1 MNETDPVPINNMIQK
16 RVSIAAV
23 RDLGLVILLLATAVA
38 WPSTSAGTTA
48 AAQVAATSTTTLKN
62 FGKVNDNYYR
72 GSQPRANEIEQL
84 KRLGVKTIIDL
95 RQDKEPRAAEWVSKA
110 GMQYFNI
117 PMKASRRATEEQ
129 TAYFLRLVNDPA
141 NGPVYVHCKGG
152 RHRTGALT
160 AAYRITHDGWTAD
173 QAWDEMKRYDFND
186 GIFGGPADQKKFVF
200 SFYQNYLANQ
210 AAK

>member
-1 MNETDPVPINNMIQK
+1 MIQK
-16 RVSIAAV
+16 RVSTTML
-23 RDLGLVILLLATAVA
+23 RDLGLVILLLATAVV
-38 WPSTSAGTTA
+38 WPPTPARSTA

-62 FGKVNDNYYR
+62 FGKVNDSYYR
-72 GSQPRANEIEQL
+72 GSQPGENEIGQL

-95 RQDKEPRAAEWVSKA
+95 RKDKVSQEAEWVSKA
-110 GMQYFNI
+110 GMKYFNI
-117 PMKASRRATEEQ
+117 PMRASSRATDEQ
-129 TAYFLRLVNDPA
+129 TAYFLSLVNDPA

-160 AAYRITHDGWTAD
+160 AVYRITRDGWTAD

-186 GIFGGPADQKKFVF
+186 GIFGGPADQKKFVY
-200 SFYQNYLANQ
+200 SFYQSYLANQ

>member
-1 MNETDPVPINNMIQK
+1 MNQTDPAPINNMIQK
-16 RVSIAAV
+16 RVSTAAV

-38 WPSTSAGTTA
+38 WPLTSAGTRA
-48 AAQVAATSTTTLKN
+48 APQVAATSTTTLKN

-72 GSQPRANEIEQL
+72 GSQPRENEIEQL

-95 RQDKEPRAAEWVSKA
+95 RQDKVPQAAEWVSKA
-110 GMQYFNI
+110 GMKYFNI
-117 PMKASRRATEEQ
+117 PMKPSRRATDEQ

-173 QAWDEMKRYDFND
+173 QAFDEMKRYDFND
-186 GIFGGPADQKKFVF
+186 GIFGGPADQRKFVY

>member
-1 MNETDPVPINNMIQK
+1 MIQK
-16 RVSIAAV
+16 RVSTAAV
-23 RDLGLVILLLATAVA
+23 RDLGLVMLLLAIAVA
-38 WPSTSAGTTA
+38 WPSPSPGSTA
-48 AAQVAATSTTTLKN
+48 AAQVAGTSTTTLEN

-72 GSQPRANEIEQL
+72 GSQPRENEIEQL

-95 RQDKEPRAAEWVSKA
+95 RGDREPREAEWVSKA

-117 PMKASRRATEEQ
+117 PMKAARRATDKQ
-129 TAYFLRLVNDPA
+129 TAYFLSLVNDPK

-160 AAYRITHDGWTAD
+160 AVYRITHDGWTAD
-173 QAWDEMKRYDFND
+173 QAFDEMKRYDFND
-186 GIFGGPADQKKFVF
+186 RFFGGPADQKKFVY
-200 SFYQNYLANQ
+200 SFYQHYLANH